1 MASLSGL
8 ILECLGAPDCGAES
22 LAASDPPASSN
33 LFFSEL
39 QKMWEDW
46 LSLDSDAKA
55 ERPQNLPQD
64 PEELLLEETTG
75 LTWKQVNMGSRHTV
89 WILPLKERSP
99 RFLGCKMN
107 ILLPYEG
114 EKD

>member
-22 LAASDPPASSN
+22 LAASDPPAISN

-64 PEELLLEETTG
+64 PERASSGVSYWAHLEAGQHGEQAHCVDTAPQRAFTKVLG
-75 LTWKQVNMGSRHTV
+75 L
-89 WILPLKERSP
+89 
-99 RFLGCKMN
+99 
-107 ILLPYEG
+107 
-114 EKD
+114 